1 MGILFDRM
9 DGKHVMK
16 QPNVHLLWDKAISLL
31 DGEVSEISLNTW
43 IKPLEPIGVEQGVFV
58 LSVPND
64 FHKTFVDQYTSLIRN
79 ALKAAGSADYEVRF
93 QVGPAEP
100 LSHMVEK
107 KPQSPTTS
115 NEAFGQASLSRLNP
129 QYTFETFVV
138 GSGNRFAHAACVAVA
153 EKQGGRNFN
162 PLFLYG
168 GSGLGKTHL
177 MHAISNFIC
186 ENYPDKKIL
195 YVQCEQF
202 VNEFIYTIKE
212 NKYDDFRSKYRNTDM
227 LLIDDIQFIEGK
239 EQMQIEFFHTF
250 NALYETGKNIVL
262 TCDKPPQSLAS
273 LEERLRTRFSSG
285 LIVDIQPPDY
295 ETRLAILRRHA
306 QQNNV
311 SVPDDVYE
319 YIASNVASNIR
330 ELEGAFK
337 TVLYYSM
344 LAGPITQDV
353 AREALKDIIQPSAT
367 RKLSASLIMDIVGN
381 AYNVTVDD
389 LKSNRRSK
397 EVALPRQIAMFL
409 CRSLL
414 NMTLPQIGTE
424 FGNRDHTTVMY
435 ACSKISEDLAVKP
448 DLMRQIDDLKKRITG

>member
-1 MGILFDRM
+1 
-9 DGKHVMK
+9 MK
-16 QPNVHLLWDKAISLL
+16 NTNVQQLWDRAVALL
-31 DGEVSEISLNTW
+31 EGEVSEISLNTW
-43 IKPLEPIGVEQGVFV
+43 IKPLDPISAENGIFL

-64 FHKTFVDQYTSLIRN
+64 FHKTFVEQYTSLIKN
-79 ALKAAGSADYEVRF
+79 ALKAAGSADYDVRF
-93 QVGPAEP
+93 QIGAADPVSTSVRIERQRQATATSSE
-100 LSHMVEK
+100 SFS
-107 KPQSPTTS
+107 QTT
-115 NEAFGQASLSRLNP
+115 LSRLNP
-129 QYTFETFVV
+129 QYIFDTFVV

-177 MHAISNFIC
+177 MHAIGNYIC
-186 ENYPDKKIL
+186 ANQPAKNIL
-195 YVQCEQF
+195 YVQTEQF
-202 VNEFIYTIKE
+202 VNEFIFTIKE
-212 NKYDDFRSKYRNTDM
+212 NKYDDFRRKYRNTDM

-250 NALYETGKNIVL
+250 NALYETGKHIIM

-344 LAGPITQDV
+344 LAGPITQEV
-353 AREALKDIIQPSAT
+353 AREALKDIIQPSTA
-367 RKLSASLIMDIVGN
+367 RKISASLIMEVVAN
-381 AYNVTVDD
+381 AFNVTVDD
-389 LKSNRRSK
+389 LKSSRRSK
-397 EVALPRQIAMFL
+397 EVAMPRQVAMFL

-414 NMTLPQIGTE
+414 NMTLPQIGIE

-435 ACSKISEDLAVKP
+435 GCSKISEDLAVKP
-448 DLMRQIDDLKKRITG
+448 ELARQIEDLKKRIVS